1 MHAKSILQCLN
12 TCINPPKRKETK
24 RNKII
29 YEAYRNETISKQ
41 PTETKRNKSKQNEI
55 KTEPN
60 ETRRKLQETKK
71 SNKIEQNEIKFK
83 MFNINYYDLLK
94 HII

>member
-1 MHAKSILQCLN
+1 MSEYMYKPS
-12 TCINPPKRKETK
+12 ETEG
-24 RNKII
+24 NKTI

-60 ETRRKLQETKK
+60 ETRRKLQKPK
-71 SNKIEQNEIKFK
+71 NQIK
-83 MFNINYYDLLK
+83 
-94 HII
+94 